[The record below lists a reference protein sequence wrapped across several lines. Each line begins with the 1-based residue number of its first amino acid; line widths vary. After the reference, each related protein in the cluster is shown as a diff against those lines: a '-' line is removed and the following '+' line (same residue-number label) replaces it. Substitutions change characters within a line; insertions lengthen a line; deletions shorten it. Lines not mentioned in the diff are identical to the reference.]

1 MTRLTNRIALS
12 ALVAAWL
19 AATAVV
25 AALLFDAR
33 STALERGARATG
45 ALAQILEQYTA
56 RTIQA
61 AALTVAAV
69 ADTWAL
75 SRPRKNDPAFQALLQ
90 QRANDLRYVR
100 AFFVLGPDG
109 HLIHDSDFPHT
120 PNVSLADRVYF
131 QALRDDPSLES
142 HVSGPYLSRSGGG
155 AGWFLSVAT
164 PLRRDGFQGVVVAAL
179 PVTYFEAL
187 YQKLTWNDGDVIA
200 LFNRDGTLV
209 ARHPSQPEDI
219 GRGFRHLPP
228 FSSAAAESRSY
239 RADGDLVPGRRIVAY
254 RSVEGLPF
262 VVSISRSERALLA
275 EWRRSAAS
283 AALAM
288 VALTA
293 VLAFVLVQQIR
304 RRNRM
309 EKMRAQRM
317 QADKLEAL
325 GQLTGGIAHDFA
337 NLLSVVSASLQII
350 QLRPGEREQVLQ
362 AAATARRAAERGA
375 QLIERLLAF
384 ARRQPL
390 ELRLADLNSV
400 LSAAQPLI
408 AQAIGPRIQLV
419 LELAPA
425 LPPVL
430 TDESQLEIALLNLV
444 VNARDAMERQGRIVL
459 RTLATPT
466 GEVCLTV
473 EDDGPG
479 MSDEVRQR
487 ALEPFF
493 TTKGAAG
500 TGLGLAQVYGFM
512 RQAGGRIELDSA
524 PGEGTRVHLRFAAA
538 RPKESE
544 RPENGKAPLAAGPE
558 G

>member
-1 MTRLTNRIALS
+1 MTRLTNRIALL

-25 AALLFDAR
+25 ALLIFDAR
-33 STALERGARATG
+33 NTALDRGQRAS
-45 ALAQILEQYTA
+45 AAVAQLLEQYTA
-56 RTIQA
+56 RTIQS
-61 AALTVAAV
+61 AALTGGAV
-69 ADTWAL
+69 ADAWAL

-90 QRANDLRYVR
+90 QRLADLPYVR
-100 AFFVLGPDG
+100 ALFVLGPDG
-109 HLIHDSDFPHT
+109 YLIHDTDYPRT
-120 PNVSLADRVYF
+120 PDVSLADRPYF
-131 QALRDDPSLES
+131 AAFRDDPRLET
-142 HVSGPYLSRSGGG
+142 HVSGPYFSRSGNGT
-155 AGWFLSVAT
+155 GWFVSVAT
-164 PLRRDGFQGVVVAAL
+164 RLRGDVFKGVVVAAL
-179 PVTYFEAL
+179 RVSYFEAL
-187 YQKLTWNDGDVIA
+187 YQKTAWSQGDVIA
-200 LFNRDGTLV
+200 LFNRGGTLV
-209 ARHPSQPEDI
+209 ARHPPAPEDI
-219 GRGFRHLPP
+219 GRSFGHLPL
-228 FSSAAAESRSY
+228 FSSAAGESGSY
-239 RADGDLVPGRRIVAY
+239 RADGHLVPGRRIVAY

-262 VVSISRSERALLA
+262 VVHFSRGERALLA
-275 EWRRSAAS
+275 EWRRSAGGAG
-283 AALAM
+283 LAM
-288 VALTA
+288 AALTA
-293 VLAFVLVQQIR
+293 VLAGVLLQQVR
-304 RRNRM
+304 RRKRM
-309 EKMRAQRM
+309 EKMRAQRV
-317 QADKLEAL
+317 QAEKLEAL

-337 NLLSVVSASLQII
+337 NLLSVVSASLQLI
-350 QLRPGEREQVLQ
+350 QLRPGESEQVVQ

-444 VNARDAMERQGRIVL
+444 VNARDAMGRQGRIAL
-459 RTLATPT
+459 RTQAMPS

-479 MSDEVRQR
+479 MSDEVRRR

-493 TTKGAAG
+493 TTKGDAG

-512 RQAGGRIELDSA
+512 RLAGGRIEIDSA

-538 RPKESE
+538 RPRESE
-544 RPENGKAPLAAGPE
+544 RPENKEAPLAAGPE